1 MTDMKDFNGDAISVV
16 VPIGGEEVEPQ
27 IDIKNIDGTVCLK
40 STFELQSEPIVIC
53 DMPELE
59 VDETSVYLSMSNAT
73 SEDQA
78 SELANDPEI
87 SGFSF
92 QANF

>member
-1 MTDMKDFNGDAISVV
+1 
-16 VPIGGEEVEPQ
+16 
-27 IDIKNIDGTVCLK
+27 
-40 STFELQSEPIVIC
+40 
-53 DMPELE
+53 
-59 VDETSVYLSMSNAT
+59 MSNAT